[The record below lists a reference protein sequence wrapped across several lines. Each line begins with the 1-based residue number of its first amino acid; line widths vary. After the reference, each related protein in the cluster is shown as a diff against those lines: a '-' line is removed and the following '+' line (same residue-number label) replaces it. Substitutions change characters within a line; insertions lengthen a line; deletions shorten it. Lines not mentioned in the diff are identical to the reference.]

1 MLLME
6 KRWPLASEGSSTTPH
21 SVKNM
26 YEKTITIAKG
36 NSSLG
41 KLANI
46 FCNLFRCMA
55 FSFSHVLPVLLVK
68 TKDFASSEESTGF
81 AALTLFTMNIKV
93 KCPVSLR
100 IFFPVKEFSH
110 S

>member
-1 MLLME
+1 
-6 KRWPLASEGSSTTPH
+6 
-21 SVKNM
+21 M

-55 FSFSHVLPVLLVK
+55 FSFSHVFPVLLVK
-68 TKDFASSEESTGF
+68 TKDFISSEESTGYSF

-93 KCPVSLR
+93 NCPVSLR